1 MKHLRIM
8 GVAVIAMVVLGAV
21 TAGSASAKETNE
33 FARFSSCPIT
43 NTETFGVVACIFGE
57 AGKES
62 YFQAGNVTVHFVHPV
77 KMSIGAIENEET
89 GTLTVVGARYG
100 NTISKTPEPAPSL
113 TEGINAELLSEAE
126 KARYEAYLA
135 AGGSTKVTA
144 TIELAQPAGDMTLD
158 EGRLLSETAESVGP
172 ALGFPVMIHL
182 SNKFLGKSCYVGNTA
197 QPINVGFISG
207 ETSPPPPNTPLHGQL
222 GNVSVIGEGTELK
235 LAGTVLVNNSYA
247 APGVTGCGTNGSLDA
262 AINSALGLPSAAG
275 SNATGLV
282 GNLFQTGSNTVQEH
296 LQF

>member
-1 MKHLRIM
+1 M
-8 GVAVIAMVVLGAV
+8 AMLLLGAL
-21 TAGSASAKETNE
+21 TASSAFAKQSE
-33 FARFSSCPIT
+33 FARFADCPIT
-43 NTETFGVVACIFGE
+43 NTETFGITACIFGE

-62 YFQAGNVTVHFVHPV
+62 YFQAGKVTVHFVHPV
-77 KMSIGAIENEET
+77 KMNIGIIESEET
-89 GTLTVVGARYG
+89 GAITVVGARYG

-113 TEGINAELLSEAE
+113 TEGINAELLSETE

-144 TIELAQPAGDMTLD
+144 TIELAQPAGDMTLN
-158 EGRLLSETAESVGP
+158 ESNLLSENSET

-182 SNKFLGKSCYVGNTA
+182 SNRFLGKSCYVGDTA
-197 QPINVGFISG
+197 QPIEVPFITG

-222 GNVSVIGEGTELK
+222 GKVTVIGEGTTLK

-262 AINSALGLPSAAG
+262 ALNSALGLPSPAG
-275 SNATGLV
+275 SNSTELV
-282 GNLFQTGSNTVQEH
+282 GNLYQTGSNTAQERIG
-296 LQF
+296 F